1 LPNRVWRERLLVVG
15 LLLAVFATRAP
26 RLDQP
31 ILENYVGRQVPTA
44 MVARNL
50 VRGSGF
56 LTPRLDT
63 GPFPNLFLVEPP
75 IVAQV
80 DAWLSRWSGLS
91 LEPAGRLVSALATT
105 LAAWGLFG
113 LVRSRQGLRAST
125 FAVIAFAAFPVTIRY
140 GRAFQP
146 DAFAMGCAVA
156 GMWCLDRGGRVS
168 NGIGGI
174 LLALGLAQKV
184 TWSFVLVPIC
194 LTILRGR
201 SWGRR
206 IAPVLCLI
214 PACCWYLYVGNSLV
228 LDQPGSS
235 TTSDNAANW
244 LHRLAPDSLL
254 DTHRYL
260 VVGRDLLIRAFTPI
274 GFLLCCLGLLR
285 WKSAD
290 RLWTTWAIAAGAT
303 LLLLFGKL
311 HHEYYWLM
319 LAPPA
324 AALAGL
330 ALDRIAR
337 RSAAL
342 GWMTLTVLVGVG
354 CYQTRSTWTTPPEW
368 RDALALGQA
377 IQRHVPPG
385 ELVIAPEAV
394 VYLGDRPGCRL
405 EWETASARRAVNEWS
420 RGQWEEIEDIPQNI
434 VGFYRSNAGARFFA
448 DLESDPRD
456 YSRARFHEILR
467 SCGGSGVR
475 ILEEKPGRYLLVEFE
490 RPQSR

>member
-1 LPNRVWRERLLVVG
+1 LPSHAWRERLLEFG
-15 LLLAVFATRAP
+15 LLLAVLATRAP

-50 VRGSGF
+50 DRGSSF

-80 DAWLSRWSGLS
+80 VAWVSRWSGIS
-91 LEPAGRLVSALATT
+91 LDPAGRLVSAAATA

-113 LVRSRQGLRAST
+113 LVRSRQGLRAAS

-146 DAFAMGCAVA
+146 DAFAMGCVLA
-156 GMWCLDRGGRVS
+156 GMRCLDTGGR
-168 NGIGGI
+168 GRICIGGI
-174 LLALGLAQKV
+174 LLAVGLAQKV
-184 TWSFVLVPIC
+184 TWSFVLVPLC
-194 LTILRGR
+194 LAILGVR
-201 SWGRR
+201 SLRWR
-206 IAPVLCLI
+206 IAPILCLI

-244 LHRLAPDSLL
+244 LHRLAPTSLL
-254 DTHRYL
+254 DGGRYL
-260 VVGRDLLIRAFTPI
+260 IVGRDLLIRSFTPI
-274 GFLLCCLGLLR
+274 GFALCCLGVLH
-285 WKSAD
+285 WKSID
-290 RLWTTWAIAAGAT
+290 RLWTTWLIAAAAT

-324 AALAGL
+324 AALAGIT
-330 ALDRIAR
+330 LDRLAG

-342 GWMTLTVLVGVG
+342 GWMTLATLVALG
-354 CYQTRSTWTTPPEW
+354 CYQTRSTWNTPPEW
-368 RDALALGQA
+368 RDAVALGQA

-420 RGQWEEIEDIPQNI
+420 RGTAEDVENSGDV
-434 VGFYRSNAGARFFA
+434 VGFYRTNAGARFFA
-448 DLESDPRD
+448 DLETAPSDPWRVR
-456 YSRARFHEILR
+456 YYQALR
-467 SCGGSGVR
+467 SGSDVR